1 MPRFSKENWPHLS
14 PLLDEALELE
24 PEARAAW
31 LERHRVSH
39 PSLAVELEALLG
51 SEDELEREGFLSP
64 AEAPVIPPVSTLVG
78 QRLGAYV
85 LERPIGQ
92 GGMGSVWLARRSDG
106 RFEGAVAIK
115 FLSLAVAGPAGEA
128 RFRRE
133 GSVLARLTHPNIA
146 RLLDAG
152 VSPEGQ
158 PYLVLEHVDGL
169 PIDQWCDQRRLPVEA
184 RLKLFLQVLDAVAH
198 AHSNLIVHRDL
209 KPANILVTPE
219 GTVKLLDFGIAK
231 LLEDGAG
238 GRSVLTASH
247 EAVLTFEYAA
257 PEQIQGDP
265 ISTATDVYSLGVLLY
280 ELLAGQHPTSQGCV
294 TPAEHVRAILETN
307 PAILSRV
314 VGPSGTR
321 SSEEAIRLA
330 AARDASP
337 DRLRRWYTGDLDN
350 ILSKALRK
358 NPFERYP
365 TVTAF
370 GDDLSRYLG
379 HEPVLAR
386 PDAWTYRAAKFI
398 RRHRGSVSSAV
409 LVAILLVA
417 AAVMTTFQAREARR
431 QRDVAVQQLTRSRA
445 MNAVQRVL
453 AGDSRGANGREL
465 TSPERIALA
474 TTVLQQEF
482 QHEPWLVAEVM
493 ADLSGSFYE
502 TGDRVTQRNILG
514 QAQQLARDSRSDPQL
529 ALAACIRVY
538 SFAYDD
544 MFDSAHVDLAEAKA
558 AMARSIDL
566 PIEIQATC
574 LDGESTLLVAE
585 GHADSAVPL
594 MARAVALAGSDRT
607 TGPPDVT
614 YIGQLLNDYANA
626 LRVSG
631 RTREASQYQI
641 QMIATMDSAGYA
653 ETDVLPHAMTFLVAS
668 LNELGEFGVED
679 SILHA
684 FVHRMEV
691 RRGAGQVT
699 PILAFLYGTARFR
712 VGEIDSADLWM
723 TRALRDTSA
732 TGPWSTTWAPP
743 AMAELRLAQ
752 QRPAEARVEM
762 KLVQDSTGAFA
773 YRYEHLNSWLRYEQH
788 DPAGGSARLE
798 AAIGRLTNSGVAVAP
813 RLAPLLITAGQWR
826 LAAGDPIAADSLAR
840 GAVAAAA
847 VDSLSLTRSGLV
859 GRAELVSAHAMIAA
873 KNLPAARAAAGRA
886 VVALGNGLGPDSPWT
901 RQAQA
906 LRDSLG
912 K

>member
-14 PLLDEALELE
+14 PLLDEALELA

-64 AEAPVIPPVSTLVG
+64 AEAPVIPLVSTLVG

-209 KPANILVTPE
+209 KPANILVTPD

-238 GRSVLTASH
+238 ARSVLTGSH

-265 ISTATDVYSLGVLLY
+265 ISTATDVYCLGVLLY
-280 ELLAGQHPTSQGCV
+280 ELLAGQHPTSKGCV
-294 TPAEHVRAILETN
+294 TPAEHVRAILETD
-307 PAILSRV
+307 PGVLSRV

-358 NPFERYP
+358 NPSDRYP

-417 AAVMTTFQAREARR
+417 AAVLTTLQARQARK
-431 QRDVAVQQLTRSRA
+431 QRDVAVLQLKRSRA
-445 MNAVQRVL
+445 IAAVERVL
-453 AGDSRGANGREL
+453 AGDSRGADGRQL
-465 TSPERIALA
+465 SPAERIGLA
-474 TTVLQQEF
+474 TTVLERQFKQ
-482 QHEPWLVAEVM
+482 EPWLVAEVM
-493 ADLSGSFYE
+493 ADLASPFYESGDRLTERSILLKAQEVARASGS
-502 TGDRVTQRNILG
+502 DMQV
-514 QAQQLARDSRSDPQL
+514 
-529 ALAACIRVY
+529 ALASCHRVH
-538 SFAYDD
+538 SFAYDNLL
-544 MFDSAHVDLAEAKA
+544 DSAHADLAEAKA
-558 AMARSIDL
+558 AMARTRDL
-566 PIEIQATC
+566 PAEVDALC
-574 LDGESTLLVAE
+574 LDAEASLLMEE
-585 GHADSAVPL
+585 GHPDSAVPL
-594 MARAVALAGSDRT
+594 MARAVARVQADTS
-607 TGPPDVT
+607 TGPLDAT
-614 YIGQLLNDYANA
+614 YLGSLLNDYASA
-626 LRVSG
+626 LRGSG
-631 RTREASQYQI
+631 RTREASRYQI
-641 QMIATMDSAGYA
+641 QLVASLDTAGYA
-653 ETDVLPHAMTFLVAS
+653 DTDILPNAVSFLTGA
-668 LNELGEFGVED
+668 LNELGEFAVED
-679 SILHA
+679 SILLG
-684 FVHRMEV
+684 FV
-691 RRGAGQVT
+691 RRQERRDGPGHT
-699 PILAFLYGTARFR
+699 TSMLGFLHGLAQLRIG
-712 VGEIDSADLWM
+712 VIDSADLWI
-723 TRALRDTSA
+723 TRSLSDTSA
-732 TGPWSTTWAPP
+732 SSVWTASWAPP
-743 AMAELRLAQ
+743 ALAELRLLQ
-752 QRPAEARVEM
+752 HRPADARAPL
-762 KLVQDSTGAFA
+762 KLISTDTTGSRAFRFYHISALLRSELSDRAGAA
-773 YRYEHLNSWLRYEQH
+773 AL
-788 DPAGGSARLE
+788 LE
-798 AAIGRLTNSGVAVAP
+798 GAIDGLTKPGVTVVP
-813 RLAPLLITAGQWR
+813 RLAPLLLTAAQWR
-826 LAAGDPIAADSLAR
+826 LAKGDGMIADSLAR
-840 GAVAAAA
+840 RAVIAAA
-847 VDSLSLTRSGLV
+847 VDSLSLTRNGVV
-859 GRAELVSAHAMIAA
+859 GQGELLSARALLLRQD
-873 KNLPAARAAAGRA
+873 LPAARAAAGRA

-901 RQAQA
+901 
-906 LRDSLG
+906 
-912 K
+912 